1 MGLILLLLV
10 LGIALSLPFVQTK
23 IAHYV
28 TETLNEDYGTDINV
42 DQVAI
47 SIFGGVKLKTVL
59 IRDHHKDT
67 LIYANTIKTNILS
80 FKKLKTGDL
89 IFGDIAADK
98 LFFNLKNY
106 KNEKES
112 NINVFVKLF
121 ETGKKN
127 PKPFQLNAGNIYL
140 TDSHFKVTNENAVNR
155 VSVDFKKMNASV
167 RKFKIYGSDITTD
180 IRKLSFLDHR
190 GLFVQDLTG
199 KFSYSKESILLKELT
214 LLTKESNLKGNVVL
228 TYKEGGL
235 ADFVNKVHF
244 DVDVDAASIS
254 TNDLNHF
261 YNEFGKNKKFN
272 FSTILSGNMNDFYTR
287 NLNMIVDKH
296 SQIIGDI
303 NFKNLFS
310 PDKNAFLIRGDFKK
324 LSSDYANL
332 KTILPRI
339 LGEKLPSSLEH
350 LGDFDIT
357 GNAEVTKTALKADL
371 YMTTD
376 IGELAAD
383 LQLHDINTI
392 DNASYE
398 GNINFNKFNIG
409 KFLRQKDF
417 GPVTL
422 DLEVEGKGFTRK
434 FLDTKVNGTV
444 YSLNFKNYNYKNI
457 EIDGNFKNPIFQGVV
472 LVNDE
477 NLKMDFNGLLDL
489 SKSENRYDFHAL
501 IDYADLNK
509 LNLVKRDSV
518 SLFKGDITMQVTGN
532 SIDNMYGDIFITQ
545 TSYQNQK
552 DTYFFD
558 DFTVNS
564 RFDENRVR
572 TITINS
578 PDIIKGEIV
587 GKYRFNQVQKVVEN
601 AIGSLYTNYKPNKVE
616 RGQFLDFNLSIYNKL
631 IEIFLPEVS
640 VGANTVV
647 SGKISSDSNEFKLN
661 FNSPEIKAYDNYFD
675 RVTLEIDNQNPLYNA
690 YIGMDSIK
698 TKRYK
703 ISNFSTINVKLEDT
717 LFFRTEFK
725 GGKEN
730 KDFFK
735 LNVYHTIDDNNNNV
749 VGIKKSE
756 VNIKD
761 YLWFL
766 NEDDASNNRI
776 VFDKKFKNFS
786 IENILMTHN
795 NQRIELGGIIRD
807 STYKD
812 LKLSFEDVNLGKL
825 LPSMDSLRIDGNLN
839 GEIDFKQNK
848 NIYRPSSTITI
859 DSLHVNSIALG
870 NLSVDIQGNEAL
882 NKFSVNSVLEN
893 GNVENFT
900 ASGDIGI
907 FNKQTLFDLNF
918 RFNKFN
924 LGALSPLGGNVISRI
939 RGFASGNASFAG
951 TLKDPQV
958 NGRLFLDEVGLR
970 VPYLNVDYEFDE
982 RSIVD
987 LTENQFRF
995 NDAKMT
1001 DTKYNTKGY
1010 LTGSIKHQNFK
1021 KWVLDLN
1028 IESDRLLALDTKDSD
1043 DAMYFGTAFIAGSA
1057 SIKGPTNGLLISVNA
1072 ESKQGTSIKI
1082 PINSASGVG
1091 NNTFIKFLSPK
1102 EKYDQEKGIV
1112 QQTVNNAGLELQFDL
1127 KITPE
1132 AEVEIIIDRNTGH
1145 ALKGRGDGTMRLE
1158 ISTLGKFNMWG
1169 DYQVREGEYNFK
1181 YGGIIDKKFEV
1192 KKGSSISWDGDP
1204 LRARLNIDAIY
1215 KTRAN
1220 PAVLQDN
1227 ASFNRK
1233 VPVEVVINL
1242 TGNLMNPEPDFTIN
1256 FPTVSSVLKSELQVK
1271 LDDKDTRVNQALSLL
1286 GTGNFLTSE
1295 NAGTAVYGS
1304 LFERA
1309 NNLFND
1315 LFQDED
1321 GKFNV
1326 VLDYQAAD
1334 RTPTAETSGQF
1345 GIAITTQIN
1354 DRISIDGKVGVPVGG
1369 VNESVIVGNV
1379 EVKYRVNDDGTL
1391 NLRVFNRENDI
1402 NYIGEGIGYT
1412 QGLGVSYEVD
1422 FDTLRELWNKIF
1434 NIKTK
1439 EEKENTSDDI
1449 PDDSDLSPEFIQW
1462 TQDRRKETENPK
1474 TEQQKV
1480 PESE

>member
-1 MGLILLLLV
+1 MLL

-67 LIYANTIKTNILS
+67 LIYANSIKTNILS
-80 FKKLKTGDL
+80 FKKLKSGDL
-89 IFGDIAADK
+89 IFGDIYADR

-106 KNEKES
+106 KGEEES
-112 NINVFVKLF
+112 NINVFVGLF
-121 ETGKKN
+121 DTGKKSH
-127 PKPFQLNAGNIYL
+127 KPFQLNADNIYL
-140 TDSHFKVTNENAVNR
+140 SKSHFKITNENAITKT
-155 VSVDFKKMNASV
+155 SVDFTKMDASV
-167 RKFKIYGSDITTD
+167 RKFKIYGSDITTE
-180 IRKLSFLDHR
+180 IRKLAFQDHR
-190 GLFVQDLTG
+190 GLYVKDLTG

-244 DVDVDAASIS
+244 DVDVDSASIS

-261 YNEFGKNKKFN
+261 YGEFGKNKKFN
-272 FSTILSGNMNDFYTR
+272 FSTILAGTMNDFFTR
-287 NLNMIVDKH
+287 NLKLIVDNH

-303 NFKNLFS
+303 NFKNLFN
-310 PDKNAFLIRGDFKK
+310 PDKDAFLIRGDFKK

-332 KTILPRI
+332 KSILPRI
-339 LGEKLPSSLEH
+339 LGEKLPSSLEY

-357 GNAEVTKTALKADL
+357 GNAQITHSDVKADIYL
-371 YMTTD
+371 TTS

-383 LQLHDINTI
+383 LQLYDIDNI
-392 DNASYE
+392 DNASYK
-398 GNINFNKFNIG
+398 GNINFEKFNIG
-409 KFLRQKDF
+409 RFLRQKDF
-417 GPVTL
+417 GRVTL
-422 DLEVEGKGFTRK
+422 DLEVAGKGFTRK
-434 FLDTKVNGTV
+434 FLDTKVSGKI
-444 YSLNFKNYNYKNI
+444 YSLNFKKYDYKNI
-457 EIDGNFKNPIFQGVV
+457 EVDGTFKNPLFQGKVV
-472 LVNDE
+472 VNDE
-477 NLKMDFNGLLDL
+477 NLKMDFKGLLDL

-509 LNLVKRDSV
+509 LNLVKRDSI
-518 SLFKGDITMQVTGN
+518 SLFKGDVTMQITGN
-532 SIDNMYGDIFITQ
+532 SIDNMYGDIFISQ

-552 DTYFFD
+552 DIYFFD
-558 DFTVNS
+558 DFTIQS

-572 TITINS
+572 TIAINS
-578 PDIIKGEIV
+578 PDIIKGQIV
-587 GKYRFNQVQKVVEN
+587 GKYEFRQVPKIIEN
-601 AIGSLYTNYKPNKVE
+601 AIGSLYTNYKPNKVKP
-616 RGQFLDFNLSIYNKL
+616 GQFLDFNLSVYNKL
-631 IEIFLPEVS
+631 IEVFLPEVS
-640 VGANTVV
+640 IGTNTVV
-647 SGKISSDSNEFKLN
+647 SGKMTSDSNQFKMN
-661 FNSPEIKAYDNYFD
+661 FDSPEIKAYGNYFD
-675 RVTLEIDNQNPLYNA
+675 KVSLEIDNQNPLYNA
-690 YIGMDSIK
+690 YIEMDSIK

-725 GGKEN
+725 GGNES
-730 KDFFK
+730 KDFYN
-735 LNVYHTIDDNNNNV
+735 LNVYHTIDEKNNNV

-761 YLWFL
+761 YMWFL
-766 NEDDASNNRI
+766 NENDANDNKI

-795 NQRIELGGIIRD
+795 NQKIELGGIIRD

-812 LKLSFEDVNLGKL
+812 LKLSFREVSLGKL
-825 LPSMDSLRIDGNLN
+825 LPEMDSLRIEGKLN

-848 NIYRPSSTITI
+848 AIYQPASTITV
-859 DSLHVNSIALG
+859 DSLNVNEIALG
-870 NLSVDIQGNEAL
+870 NLSVQIQGNENL
-882 NKFSVNSVLEN
+882 NRFSVNSVLEN
-893 GNVENFT
+893 DNVENFIIT
-900 ASGDIGI
+900 GDIGI
-907 FNKQTLFDLNF
+907 LNKQTLFDLDF
-918 RFNKFN
+918 KFNKFN

-939 RGFASGNASFAG
+939 RGFATGNANFVG
-951 TLKDPQV
+951 TLKDPQI
-958 NGRLFLDEVGLR
+958 NGRLFLDEVGLK

-995 NDAKMT
+995 NDARMT
-1001 DTKYNTKGY
+1001 DTKYKTKGY

-1028 IESDRLLALDTKDSD
+1028 IQSDRLLALDTKDSD
-1043 DAMYFGTAFIAGSA
+1043 DAMYFGTAFIAGRA
-1057 SIKGPTNGLLISVNA
+1057 SIKGPTNGLLITVDA

-1082 PINSASGVG
+1082 PINSAAGVG
-1091 NNTFIKFLSPK
+1091 NNTFITFLSPK
-1102 EKYDQEKGIV
+1102 EKYNLEKGIV
-1112 QQTVNNAGLELQFDL
+1112 EKVINNSGLELQFDL

-1132 AEVEIIIDRNTGH
+1132 AEIEIIIDRNTGH
-1145 ALKGRGDGTMRLE
+1145 ALKGNGDGTMRLE

-1169 DYQVREGEYNFK
+1169 DFQVREGEYNFK
-1181 YGGIIDKKFEV
+1181 YGGIIDKKFQV

-1204 LRARLNIDAIY
+1204 LRARLNIDAVY
-1215 KTRAN
+1215 KTQAN

-1233 VPVEVVINL
+1233 VPVEVVIGL
-1242 TGNLMNPEPDFTIN
+1242 TGNLMNPDPDFTIN

-1286 GTGNFLTSE
+1286 GTGNFLSSE

-1309 NNLFND
+1309 SSLFND

-1321 GKFNV
+1321 GKFTV
-1326 VLDYQAAD
+1326 ALDYQMAD
-1334 RTPTAETSGQF
+1334 RTPTAETSSQF

-1354 DRISIDGKVGVPVGG
+1354 ERISIDGKVGVPVGG
-1369 VNESVIVGNV
+1369 VNQSVIVGNV

-1412 QGLGVSYEVD
+1412 QGLGISYEVD
-1422 FDTLRELWNKIF
+1422 FDTLKELWYKIF

-1439 EEKENTSDDI
+1439 EEKENTSTDHM
-1449 PDDSDLSPEFIQW
+1449 PDSDLSPDFIQW
-1462 TQDRRKETENPK
+1462 TQDRRKKADTQKTEKQK
-1474 TEQQKV
+1474 TEQPKV
-1480 PESE
+1480 PDMD